1 MREKEK
7 RERERER
14 RKKRE
19 REESEKV
26 TELREVTPRHNPH
39 RCFLIRQ
46 IKTFFLSK
54 KTFLGST
61 TKYFYLPLITPTR
74 MMIMMVRVEP
84 K

>member
-46 IKTFFLSK
+46 IKTFSFKK
-54 KTFLGST
+54 KTF
-61 TKYFYLPLITPTR
+61 F
-74 MMIMMVRVEP
+74 RVNN
-84 K
+84 KIFLFTFNYSNTNDDYDGQS